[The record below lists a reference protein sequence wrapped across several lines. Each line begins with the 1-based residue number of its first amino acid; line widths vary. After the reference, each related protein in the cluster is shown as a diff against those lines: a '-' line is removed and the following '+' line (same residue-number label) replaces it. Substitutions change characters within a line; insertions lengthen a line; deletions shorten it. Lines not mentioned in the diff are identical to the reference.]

1 MDDILS
7 PTDFIQASR
16 VLRLSSPLGEDQL
29 LPERMTVEEG
39 VNRLFEITLSVRAK
53 REAVKPEELI
63 GKLVDVSLEIRQGE
77 FDEGGV
83 RRPFNGLVTNLS
95 EGPPVTRGLRSYTLT
110 IRPQF
115 WLLSRRSDCR
125 IWQNM
130 TSIQVLETLLS
141 EHGLPAAA
149 YAPLHKA
156 PPARDY
162 SVQWNETDLDYL
174 LRRFEEDGLFYWF
187 EHEVGVHRIKVSDS
201 KVAWSQPSASAE
213 GADKVRLAQG
223 SSDRN
228 HINEWMRQFAFI
240 PGQRAGADWNF
251 ETPSTVPLNVTP
263 SLIQMPGAA
272 KRELYEYPARI
283 SDVKEAEQAETFRM
297 QAVEADHERVT
308 GKSNVR
314 FLEAG
319 RRFTPYEEPHPEH
332 QYEEHVITR
341 ITHWVVDRS
350 YETTE
355 NDPEYR
361 NEFEA
366 IPSRVPL
373 TPHRDTKRPRIE
385 GAQVAIVAGPSG
397 EEIHTDQYGR
407 IKVWYPWDRRA
418 KKDGSD
424 TCWIRVNQA
433 WGGGT
438 WGAQVIPRIG
448 MEVMVSFVDGDP
460 DRPLVIGVVPNPK
473 NPVPYDLPANKTRMV
488 LRSNTHKGSGFNEM
502 TFEDENG
509 KENMFFHAQK
519 DQTNRINNT
528 RTTRVDGHDV
538 SSIGGSRTAE
548 IGQNLK
554 QDIAGSMNLTVGAI
568 GPQAKGMALR
578 HSEMAAITAQMLDD
592 AAKSAGQSAELAG
605 FIESV
610 RTLAL
615 GFFGKDGLAGRTA
628 VSSADS
634 TRADAGTG
642 LAQAGNKVGDD
653 AGYLFEDTGSYNEFT
668 VKSRTQTVGMVSVE
682 QVGDVKISNVGAVRQ
697 SNIGRTDVTTIGV
710 EQETHVGERKAI
722 NVGKVF
728 EIEVGDRFS
737 IKVGDASLVM
747 DASGMI
753 TLTGS
758 KSTIVHG
765 GAAQFTIGPGPIL
778 YTPTLV
784 KGGAVGSSANG
795 VPKKTRKPFA
805 EECPLQEKKG

>member
-16 VLRLSSPLGEDQL
+16 VLRLSSSLGEDQL
-29 LPERMTVEEG
+29 LPERMTVDEG
-39 VNRLFEITLSVRAK
+39 VNRLFEITISVRAK
-53 REAVKPEELI
+53 RELVKPEELI

-130 TSIQVLETLLS
+130 TSMQVLETLLS

-156 PPARDY
+156 PPAREF

-314 FLEAG
+314 FLDAG

-332 QYEEHVITR
+332 QYEEHVITS

-355 NDPEYR
+355 NEQEYR

-519 DQTNRINNT
+519 DQT
-528 RTTRVDGHDV
+528 TRVRNDRTKRIDRHEV
-538 SSIGGSRTAE
+538 ASIGGNRAVEVSGNQKHE
-548 IGQNLK
+548 IGGSVNTVVGGTGPMAMLAMAGVQALSG
-554 QDIAGSMNLTVGAI
+554 QTAGLLAQAAQIAGGG
-568 GPQAKGMALR
+568 GPGIASFA
-578 HSEMAAITAQMLDD
+578 TT
-592 AAKSAGQSAELAG
+592 LA
-605 FIESV
+605 SS
-610 RTLAL
+610 AL
-615 GFFGKDGLAGRTA
+615 GFLGAGGLSAREGV
-628 VSSADS
+628 VSGPSP
-634 TRADAGTG
+634 RADAGTA
-642 LAQAGNKVGDD
+642 LAGSGTGVG
-653 AGYLFEDTGSYNEFT
+653 S
-668 VKSRTQTVGMVSVE
+668 
-682 QVGDVKISNVGAVRQ
+682 
-697 SNIGRTDVTTIGV
+697 
-710 EQETHVGERKAI
+710 
-722 NVGKVF
+722 
-728 EIEVGDRFS
+728 
-737 IKVGDASLVM
+737 
-747 DASGMI
+747 DASGLFPLPGIMNTI
-753 TLTGS
+753 ISSFKSDSIGIARAEQIGVS
-758 KSTIVHG
+758 KVTNVGQISIENVG
-765 GAAQFTIGPGPIL
+765 EAKK
-778 YTPTLV
+778 TLV
-784 KGGAVGSSANG
+784 GK
-795 VPKKTRKPFA
+795 
-805 EECPLQEKKG
+805 EYQEKTGVYRLMQSDKDIDIHAKRVVQITSAKNIIVSEEKVVISTPGGMIEINDKGVIISGKTVRIITNSLDIESGLKSESCMKTSRGIVFGE

>member
-29 LPERMTVEEG
+29 LPERMKIEEG

-130 TSIQVLETLLS
+130 TSMQVLETLLA

-156 PPARDY
+156 PPAREY

-332 QYEEHVITR
+332 QYEEHVITS

-355 NDPEYR
+355 NEQEYR

-433 WGGGT
+433 WGGGA

-519 DQTNRINNT
+519 DQTFKVLNNQT
-528 RTTRVDGHDV
+528 SRVDANALHSVGANKSLEV
-538 SSIGGSRTAE
+538 GSNMSQQVGGGLNMVVGGVGNAVNT
-548 IGQNLK
+548 
-554 QDIAGSMNLTVGAI
+554 IAGGLLATLAG
-568 GPQAKGMALR
+568 
-578 HSEMAAITAQMLDD
+578 
-592 AAKSAGQSAELAG
+592 KSAGLLQQAMSLASSAAAD
-605 FIESV
+605 SP
-610 RTLAL
+610 
-615 GFFGKDGLAGRTA
+615 
-628 VSSADS
+628 SSADKNAEAAVAALGSAATSSSGSGANVFS
-634 TRADAGTG
+634 TAASYAGLMGAGGLGAMASSMDSVRSGVNNAAVSELRTDAGDAMRSSGSQLGSQVSSMLGSGIFNT
-642 LAQAGNKVGDD
+642 LVSRMQNTSVGV
-653 AGYLFEDTGSYNEFT
+653 AKT
-668 VKSRTQTVGMVSVE
+668 E
-682 QVGDVKISNVGAVRQ
+682 QVGVAKVVTVGQVFNETVGHTKNVMIGKELFIGVGGGKDKDGNEQPPKSILIMKDDGTILLKGVKIYIEGDSHVQ
-697 SNIGRTDVTTIGV
+697 VTS
-710 EQETHVGERKAI
+710 A
-722 NVGKVF
+722 
-728 EIEVGDRFS
+728 
-737 IKVGDASLVM
+737 
-747 DASGMI
+747 MI
-753 TLTGS
+753 D
-758 KSTIVHG
+758 H
-765 GAAQFTIGPGPIL
+765 
-778 YTPTLV
+778 
-784 KGGAVGSSANG
+784 N
-795 VPKKTRKPFA
+795 
-805 EECPLQEKKG
+805 